1 MPAVFK
7 YKVYD
12 INTDNKRV
20 INAYATEQYIKR
32 IEGAELLRE
41 TRMDVADAEL
51 DGDGKLKV
59 HK

>member
-12 INTDNKRV
+12 INTDNKKV
-20 INAYATEQYIKR
+20 INGYATEQYIKQ
-32 IEGAELLRE
+32 IKGAELLRE

-59 HK
+59 SK